1 VLWGQLLGPW
11 QTSRVSRAFVKED
24 AETAP
29 LVPRRAPLPEG
40 ARNYVTRRGLAL
52 LRAEQ
57 DELLAQL
64 SAEERASP
72 SVLPSSATLR
82 ARILELE
89 GRLASAELV
98 DPPPGELEVVRFGL
112 SVTVRSA
119 DGTER
124 SVRIVGV
131 DEANAA
137 EGRIAFVAPV
147 ARALLGKRAGETTL
161 VKTPRGEEELE
172 IVEIA
177 P

>member
-1 VLWGQLLGPW
+1 
-11 QTSRVSRAFVKED
+11 VSRAFVKED
-24 AETAP
+24 AEPAP

-57 DELLAQL
+57 DELLARL
-64 SAEERASP
+64 SAEERASSGGP
-72 SVLPSSATLR
+72 ATSAALR

-98 DPPPGELEVVRFGL
+98 DPPQGELDLVRFGL
-112 SVTVRSA
+112 SVTVRWA

-124 SVRIVGV
+124 TVRIVGV

-137 EGRIAFVAPV
+137 EGRIAFVAPL

-161 VKTPRGEEELE
+161 FQTPRGEEELE
-172 IVEIA
+172 IVGIG